1 MYIYKMM
8 KLFTYLFLINIIY
21 LTPSLAN
28 DINWSSVGENKISTV
43 KVFIDKSTIRSSPD
57 AQQVVWWQLDSYESK
72 MPTNDYN
79 IYSNISKSE
88 GDCLRDRRKD
98 LSVVYYDQ
106 KMGKGNKVLVQK
118 KLIEKWIHDELDSIN
133 FKTLRIVCTLAEKKI
148 K

>member
-1 MYIYKMM
+1 MI

-118 KLIEKWIHDELDSIN
+118 KFIEKWIHDEPDSIN

>member
-1 MYIYKMM
+1 MM

-28 DINWSSVGENKISTV
+28 DINWSSVGENKSGTV
-43 KVFIDKSTIRSSPD
+43 KVFIDKSSIRSSLD
-57 AQQVVWWQLDSYESK
+57 AQLVVWWQLDSYESK

-118 KLIEKWIHDELDSIN
+118 KFIEKWIHDEPDSIN

>member
-1 MYIYKMM
+1 MM

-118 KLIEKWIHDELDSIN
+118 KFIEKWIHDEPDSIN

>member
-1 MYIYKMM
+1 MM

-21 LTPSLAN
+21 LTPSLAK

-43 KVFIDKSTIRSSPD
+43 KVFINKATIRSSPD
-57 AQQVVWWQLDSYESK
+57 AQKVVWWQLDSYESK

-118 KLIEKWIHDELDSIN
+118 KFIEKWIHDEPDSIN

>member
-1 MYIYKMM
+1 MM

-28 DINWSSVGENKISTV
+28 DINWSSVGENKSGTV
-43 KVFIDKSTIRSSPD
+43 KVFIDKSSIRSSLD
-57 AQQVVWWQLDSYESK
+57 AQLVVWWQLDSYESK
-72 MPTNDYN
+72 MPTNDYP
-79 IYSNISKSE
+79 IYSNVSKSE
-88 GDCLRDRRKD
+88 GDCLRARRKD
-98 LSVVYYDQ
+98 LSVVYFDQ

-118 KLIEKWIHDELDSIN
+118 IVMEKWIHDELDSIN

>member
-1 MYIYKMM
+1 MI

>member
-1 MYIYKMM
+1 MI

-28 DINWSSVGENKISTV
+28 DFKWSPIGENKSGTV
-43 KVFIDKSTIRSSPD
+43 KVFIDKSTIRNSSD

-72 MPTNDYN
+72 MPTNDFP

-98 LSVVYYDQ
+98 LNVVYYDQ

-118 KLIEKWIHDELDSIN
+118 LKRPLEPWMNWVHDEPESIY
-133 FKTLRIVCTLAEKKI
+133 FKTLRAVCAYAKKKI

>member
-1 MYIYKMM
+1 MM

-28 DINWSSVGENKISTV
+28 DINWSSVGENKSGTV

-98 LSVVYYDQ
+98 LSVVYFDQ

-118 KLIEKWIHDELDSIN
+118 IVMEKWIHDELDSIN
-133 FKTLRIVCTLAEKKI
+133 FKTLGIVCAHAEKKI

>member
-1 MYIYKMM
+1 MI

-72 MPTNDYN
+72 MPTNDYP
-79 IYSNISKSE
+79 IYSNVSKSE
-88 GDCLRDRRKD
+88 GDCLRARRKD
-98 LSVVYYDQ
+98 LSVVYFDQ

-118 KLIEKWIHDELDSIN
+118 KFIEKWIHDEPDSIN

>member
-1 MYIYKMM
+1 MM

-28 DINWSSVGENKISTV
+28 DINWSSVGENKSGTV
-43 KVFIDKSTIRSSPD
+43 KVFIDKSSIRSSLD
-57 AQQVVWWQLDSYESK
+57 AQLVVWWQLDSYESK

>member
-1 MYIYKMM
+1 MM

-28 DINWSSVGENKISTV
+28 DINWSSVGENKSGTV
-43 KVFIDKSTIRSSPD
+43 KVFIDKSSIRSSLD
-57 AQQVVWWQLDSYESK
+57 AQLVVWWQLDSYESK

-118 KLIEKWIHDELDSIN
+118 IVMEKWIHDELDSIN

>member
-1 MYIYKMM
+1 MM

-28 DINWSSVGENKISTV
+28 DINWSSVGENKSGTV
-43 KVFIDKSTIRSSPD
+43 KVFIDKSSIRSSLD
-57 AQQVVWWQLDSYESK
+57 AQLVVWWQLDSYESK
-72 MPTNDYN
+72 MPTNDYP
-79 IYSNISKSE
+79 IYSNVSKSE
-88 GDCLRDRRKD
+88 GDCLRARRKD

-118 KLIEKWIHDELDSIN
+118 IVMEKWIHDELDSIN

>member
-1 MYIYKMM
+1 MI

-21 LTPSLAN
+21 LTPSLAK

-118 KLIEKWIHDELDSIN
+118 KFIEKWIHDEPDSIN